1 MEKQEHEFVK
11 REGKRDRRRKSS
23 EGATYLPLPTPSVST
38 DRMEDLK
45 DETVPEGVAESEK
58 VVFEQKNSPEIE
70 NDTEKGIKYLGDLD
84 NTKKSHIRAPE
95 LIGNR
100 EPVPFTKVSLPNI
113 PMPHSNYGIKI
124 SDIEETAETI
134 AEKIKLENEIER
146 GRVETDVGRWAE
158 FAEKLEEEIPILFD
172 ILYLMSAV
180 PKDVNSVQNGHYT
193 KDHLWN
199 AVKSNLKLSYDIS
212 ETHLNS
218 FGDKLFSEIH
228 DQMKTNPLHL
238 HEVEDLVYGMYEN
251 KLNENTFEIINS
263 MIVDEKKIVLTY
275 IFKPFDS
282 WRFEEWL
289 NDFDRYFK
297 GCFEEDLTTD
307 VLETL
312 EKSTLLLKDSTYGQ
326 TRYKTVSYLSGISD
340 ELKESIQKSIGI
352 DLSQIKDAINNID
365 EEIKLEKEV
374 ERGRVEPDIEKWKD
388 AIDWLKEE
396 DFILVD
402 MLYTVASTGK
412 GTTAVNRGYYT
423 TQHLWNAVERNLK
436 IRYGLTN
443 DQFQEYKEKLHF
455 EIQNKLKTNLLY
467 LFSAEETLIYEIIKD
482 DLIEHII
489 NNIKNMSDVDKRA
502 ILCYLINP
510 LDFYFYWDNS
520 YEEFNR
526 YYKICFGE
534 DHTGDIGKTLTKA
547 NILVYGIWITAKGGN
562 NGAEYLRPDSFLEIS
577 KHVKKCIVDDLKLD
591 LTDIERKLSEAT
603 NKIDEDEEEQTEI
616 QEEGKEILPDSE
628 IVSSHDDP
636 DLFEEFIVKS
646 SPSNFPRN
654 ISNDKPV
661 VILLSKSDDDD
672 YNTAVNVFARELFKE
687 LAGGLPT
694 GKIWSKGDRDIER
707 DTQAEDHIEFI
718 DNTNTE
724 YFESSISKIKNWK
737 KIEESVNWTR
747 LGDRLQELIYQGF
760 GFIIFQIQEEI
771 IDDFK
776 EKIEE
781 LTGDK
786 KPQIIVLHPQFEGN
800 GIQYTATSD
809 GKLDYTEDL
818 IEIKK
823 EISKSLW
830 GFVNP
835 VEDDRWQRGETFD
848 NFFSACESKFDTELK
863 KIGTTSIKIGSE
875 KITPSVLV
883 EDGENESNIHYWMKV
898 FVYKYLIDKKNYS
911 KESIETEKQFNDVI
925 PDIKVN
931 DIVIEIETLFGTGRP
946 VNKITH
952 TIKKYS
958 DKNVEVWIVIKN
970 VDVFFYYPELI
981 ILKKNVKDQ
990 LNINLEIFTLDV
1002 ENRDLVSIADVKNRI
1017 RPFQILPEQSE

>member
-1 MEKQEHEFVK
+1 MEKQEHEFVERK
-11 REGKRDRRRKSS
+11 GTRDRRRKSS
-23 EGATYLPLPTPSVST
+23 ERLTYVPLPTPSGST
-38 DRMEDLK
+38 DRIKGLK
-45 DETVPEGVAESEK
+45 NETVPEDVAESEK
-58 VVFEQKNSPEIE
+58 AVFEPENSPEIE
-70 NDTEKGIKYLGDLD
+70 NDTEKEITYLGDLG
-84 NTKKSHIRAPE
+84 NTKKAHIRAPE

-100 EPVPFTKVSLPNI
+100 EPVPFTKVSLPKI
-113 PMPHSNYGIKI
+113 SVPQSNYGIQI
-124 SDIEETAETI
+124 SNIEETAETI
-134 AEKIKLENEIER
+134 VEKIKLETEIER
-146 GRVETDVGRWAE
+146 GRVETDVDRWAE

-180 PKDVNSVQNGHYT
+180 PKDVNSVRNGHYT

-199 AVKSNLKLSYDIS
+199 AVRSNLKLSYDIS
-212 ETHLNS
+212 DTHLNS

-228 DQMKTNPLHL
+228 DQMKTNPLYL
-238 HEVEDLVYGMYEN
+238 HEVEDLVYGMCEN

-263 MIVDEKKIVLTY
+263 MTVDEQKIVLTY

-289 NDFDRYFK
+289 NNFDRYFK
-297 GCFEEDLTTD
+297 GCFDEGLTTD

-312 EKSTLLLKDSTYGQ
+312 EKSTLLLKDSTHGQ
-326 TRYKTVSYLSGISD
+326 TQYKTVSYLSDISD

-352 DLSQIKDAINNID
+352 DLSQIKDTISNID
-365 EEIKLEKEV
+365 EEIKLEEEV
-374 ERGRVEPDIEKWKD
+374 ERGRVEPDIRKWKD
-388 AIDWLKEE
+388 AIDRLKEE

-412 GTTAVNRGYYT
+412 GITAVNKGYYT
-423 TQHLWNAVERNLK
+423 THQLWDAVKENLT
-436 IRYGLTN
+436 IRYGLTH

-502 ILCYLINP
+502 VLCYLINP
-510 LDFYFYWDNS
+510 LDFYGDNS
-520 YEEFNR
+520 HEVFNKH
-526 YYKICFGE
+526 YKICFGE
-534 DHTGDIGKTLTKA
+534 DYIGDIEKTLTKA

-562 NGAEYLRPDSFLEIS
+562 NGAEYRRPDSFPEIS
-577 KHVKKCIVDDLKLD
+577 EHVKKCIVDDLQLD
-591 LTDIERKLSEAT
+591 ITDIERKLSEAT
-603 NKIDEDEEEQTEI
+603 NKIDEVEEEQTETR
-616 QEEGKEILPDSE
+616 EEGKEILLGSE
-628 IVSSHDDP
+628 IAASQEDSDI
-636 DLFEEFIVKS
+636 FEEFVIKS
-646 SPSNFPRN
+646 STGNFPRN

-661 VILLSKSDDDD
+661 VILLSKSADDD
-672 YNTAVNVFARELFKE
+672 YGTTVNVFARELFKE

-694 GKIWSKGDRDIER
+694 GRIWSKGDRDIER

-786 KPQIIVLHPQFEGN
+786 KPQIIVLHPQFEGS
-800 GIQYTATSD
+800 GIQLTVASD
-809 GKLDYTEDL
+809 GKSVYKEDL

-835 VEDDRWQRGETFD
+835 VEDDRWQRGKSFD

-863 KIGTTSIKIGSE
+863 KIGTTPIKIGSE

-883 EDGENESNIHYWMKV
+883 EDGENESNIHHWMKV

-911 KESIETEKQFNDVI
+911 KESIETEKEFNGVI
-925 PDIKVN
+925 PDIKVK

-946 VNKITH
+946 VNKITQ

-970 VDVFFYYPELI
+970 VDVFFHYPELMR
-981 ILKKNVKDQ
+981 LKKNVKDEF
-990 LNINLEIFTLDV
+990 NINLEIFTLDV

-1017 RPFQILPEQSE
+1017 RPSQILPEQSE